1 MTGLAHDAT
10 DPSTRPAWASSGWP
24 RRALLVFGLAGAG
37 ALAVLLDAP
46 LCPSAALLGIPC
58 PGCGLTR
65 ATLALLRGDLHAA
78 FHFHPLVFVLSPL
91 FIGLL
96 ASALVDYV
104 RGPIQRAPR
113 RSWNTPWL
121 GRGLWLLLALMLGVW
136 VARFFGALG
145 GPAPVHPLVNSPF
158 MSERW
163 APSGH

>member
-1 MTGLAHDAT
+1 MAGLAHDAT
-10 DPSTRPAWASSGWP
+10 TPSTRPAWASSGWP
-24 RRALLVFGLAGAG
+24 RRALLVFALGGAG

-65 ATLALLRGDLHAA
+65 ATLALLRGDVGGA

-96 ASALVDYV
+96 ANALVDYV

-113 RSWNTPWL
+113 RRWNTPWL
-121 GRGLWLLLALMLGVW
+121 GPALWLLLALMLGVW
-136 VARFFGALG
+136 GARFFGAFG
-145 GPAPVHPLVNSPF
+145 GPAPVRPLAHSHFVG
-158 MSERW
+158 ERP
-163 APSGH
+163 APSMH

>member
-1 MTGLAHDAT
+1 
-10 DPSTRPAWASSGWP
+10 
-24 RRALLVFGLAGAG
+24 LLVFGLAGAA

-65 ATLALLRGDLHAA
+65 ATLALLRGDVRTA

-104 RGPIQRAPR
+104 RGPIQRARR

-121 GRGLWLLLALMLGVW
+121 GRALWLLLALMLGVW
-136 VARFFGALG
+136 VARFFGAFG
-145 GPAPVHPLVNSPF
+145 GPAPVHPLAKSPF
-158 MSERW
+158 VSERR
-163 APSGH
+163 APSMD